1 MRWFK
6 TPFWIPWVMPNRL
19 WRAPS
24 YDLQGQSLVYL
35 TFDDG
40 PISEVT
46 PWVLEQLDKYNAKA
60 TFFCIGENAQRYPEI
75 LQETIRRGHQIGNHT
90 QNHCNGRET
99 STDEYLEQ
107 VQRFEHSTGVNTK
120 LFRPPYGR
128 LNARQSKGVIR
139 LGYRIVMWDVLSY
152 DWQKEL
158 SANTIIDRL
167 KKFIKPGSI
176 IVFHDSVKAEKN
188 LRLVLPEILKYL
200 DNQKMN
206 MVGLP

>member
-1 MRWFK
+1 
-6 TPFWIPWVMPNRL
+6 MPNRL
-19 WRAPS
+19 WRAPGNN
-24 YDLQGQSLVYL
+24 LQGQSLVYL

-40 PISEVT
+40 PIPEVT
-46 PWVLEQLDKYNAKA
+46 PWVLDQLDKYNATA

-75 LQETIRRGHQIGNHT
+75 LQETLRRGHHIGNHT

-99 STDEYLEQ
+99 STDEYLKQ
-107 VQRFEHSTGVNTK
+107 VQHFKHSTAVSTK

-128 LNARQSKGVIR
+128 LSLAQSKGVRR

-158 SANTIIDRL
+158 SATTIVDKL

-188 LRLVLPEILKYL
+188 LRIVLPKILEHIV
-200 DNQKMN
+200 NQKMN
-206 MVGLP
+206 MVGLPQD